1 MNPPPALIR
10 VLTVRSLFFVTNLP
24 MFLYEPD
31 DETIASKPKLFGLLW
46 TYPLM
51 NFIIISYTVSSH
63 WVYDLMTI
71 MHANQ
76 APMALRRQMKVFVMC
91 IVFFVIVMYLVFAL
105 SLPQSKDTAA
115 LPASFFYLA
124 IYEWLVAAIM
134 FCSVF
139 LYVKRI
145 HSLNQV
151 YGRAVAIE
159 AIVFISANVIAG
171 VFNYCMSKGI
181 INDLLFA
188 RVDDRMPTFAL
199 IMIPYFCVTEFIPAL
214 VFA

>member
-1 MNPPPALIR
+1 MCQIFTDVIP
-10 VLTVRSLFFVTNLP
+10 VRALFFVTNLP

-115 LPASFFYLA
+115 LPGSFFYLA

-145 HSLNQV
+145 YSLNQV

-171 VFNYCMSKGI
+171 IFNYCLS
-181 INDLLFA
+181 
-188 RVDDRMPTFAL
+188 
-199 IMIPYFCVTEFIPAL
+199 
-214 VFA
+214 